1 MRLFSLIAL
10 TVLLSGSPALA
21 VPIGL
26 PGGAVVGTFSD
37 PKPTLD
43 QPRKIV
49 LSLSERD
56 PERVNEV
63 IGNLGNIQRYYG
75 ADNATIALIVF
86 GPGVHALLA
95 SESTVK
101 PRIAGLL
108 AIGVQIFACQ
118 ATLDSLHK
126 TKADLITGVAVVPN
140 GIPAII
146 ERQVAGWIYVKP

>member
-1 MRLFSLIAL
+1 MRFHSLITLA
-10 TVLLSGSPALA
+10 VLISGSAALA
-21 VPIGL
+21 APAGM
-26 PGGAVVGTFSD
+26 PGGAAVGTFSD
-37 PKPTLD
+37 PKPTID

-49 LSLSERD
+49 LSLSERN

-75 ADNATIALIVF
+75 ADNATIALVVF
-86 GPGVHALLA
+86 GPGVHALLS
-95 SESTVK
+95 SESTIK
-101 PRIAGLL
+101 PRIAGLV

-126 TKADLITGVAVVPN
+126 TKADLIAGVAVVPN
-140 GIPAII
+140 GIPAIV